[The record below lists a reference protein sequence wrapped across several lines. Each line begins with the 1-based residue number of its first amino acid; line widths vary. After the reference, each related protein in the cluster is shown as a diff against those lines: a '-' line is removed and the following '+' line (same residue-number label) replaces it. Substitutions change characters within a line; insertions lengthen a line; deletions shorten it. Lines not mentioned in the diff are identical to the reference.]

1 MFIADISSAVEP
13 PKFALTAATA
23 FRLPSLIKLEHEEYC
38 STSVCASPTTSR
50 SLAQFWTDQK
60 SPAAEMIWA
69 EMIMM
74 MRRVMM
80 EENYEAVCQLIAVC
94 RLSAKGKGLGLT

>member
-1 MFIADISSAVEP
+1 MADISSTVEP
-13 PKFALTAATA
+13 PKFALTAAMA
-23 FRLPSLIKLEHEEYC
+23 LRLPSVTRLEHDGYC
-38 STSVCASPTTSR
+38 STSVCAFSIMSR
-50 SLAQFWTDQK
+50 SFAQFWTDQK

-80 EENYEAVCQLIAVC
+80 EEN
-94 RLSAKGKGLGLT
+94 

>member
-1 MFIADISSAVEP
+1 
-13 PKFALTAATA
+13 
-23 FRLPSLIKLEHEEYC
+23 
-38 STSVCASPTTSR
+38 
-50 SLAQFWTDQK
+50 LAQFWTDQK